1 MLRERERGPPTHMM
15 FKSQPST
22 FAGAHQRLPAM
33 SRLPTL
39 GQTLQELPGLAGL
52 IRRARELEALDR
64 RLRATL
70 PAALAAE
77 CRLANLREDELV
89 FLARSAAWASRLRL
103 SSRRLLAEA
112 RKALGKESLR
122 LTVKVARTDANSP
135 FA

>member
-1 MLRERERGPPTHMM
+1 
-15 FKSQPST
+15 
-22 FAGAHQRLPAM
+22 M

-39 GQTLQELPGLAGL
+39 GQSLQELPGLAGL
-52 IRRARELEALDR
+52 ITRARELDALDR

-112 RKALGKESLR
+112 REALGRDTLR